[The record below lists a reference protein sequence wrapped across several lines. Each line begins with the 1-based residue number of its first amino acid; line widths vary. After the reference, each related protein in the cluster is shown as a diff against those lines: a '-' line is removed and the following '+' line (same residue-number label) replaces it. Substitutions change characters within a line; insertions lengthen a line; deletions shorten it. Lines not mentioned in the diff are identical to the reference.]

1 MNNRKTTE
9 RFIKYIALPFV
20 AVILIVSAFTM
31 NPSNTSASS
40 DDNQLIKTVYHV
52 YVDGKKIGTVRE
64 ESVVEETVDHI
75 LQQAKGRK
83 SNFAF
88 AVKESIE
95 LKPEKMF
102 RPEFDNKEVIENL
115 KEQLTVEVEAYRLV
129 VGGQTVAYVSSK
141 KEAKDTLLKLK
152 LEHVSKAELDDIEKK
167 KAENEKLE
175 VPDLKPGERKVVDID
190 FSAPVL
196 IQKAQTSISELVTV
210 DDAISSLKEG
220 SLDKKEHVVQKGETV
235 QSIAEKYHLSMDQ
248 FYTLN
253 TRLMFV
259 PVIRA
264 GQSVTVTEKKPFTE
278 VLVYE
283 ATRVQNELPFQV
295 EKQEDSTLEK
305 GQIKTVQKGQHGVED
320 ITYTTRKA
328 DNKVL
333 QKEILENKQVKAP
346 VTEIQKIGT
355 KVIPSKG
362 TGTLSWPAVGGY
374 ISSHKG
380 TRWGKEHKG
389 MDIARPS
396 ERSILAADNGRV
408 VSAGWDG
415 DYGNKIIIDHNNGMR
430 TIYAHLDSISVS
442 TGDVVQKG
450 SKIGVMGTTGQ
461 STGVHLHFEVYEN
474 GVLKDPADFVSEN

>member
-1 MNNRKTTE
+1 M
-9 RFIKYIALPFV
+9 
-20 AVILIVSAFTM
+20 
-31 NPSNTSASS
+31 
-40 DDNQLIKTVYHV
+40 
-52 YVDGKKIGTVRE
+52 
-64 ESVVEETVDHI
+64 
-75 LQQAKGRK
+75 
-83 SNFAF
+83 
-88 AVKESIE
+88 
-95 LKPEKMF
+95 
-102 RPEFDNKEVIENL
+102 
-115 KEQLTVEVEAYRLV
+115 
-129 VGGQTVAYVSSK
+129 
-141 KEAKDTLLKLK
+141 
-152 LEHVSKAELDDIEKK
+152 
-167 KAENEKLE
+167 
-175 VPDLKPGERKVVDID
+175 
-190 FSAPVL
+190 
-196 IQKAQTSISELVTV
+196 
-210 DDAISSLKEG
+210 
-220 SLDKKEHVVQKGETV
+220 VQKGETV
-235 QSIAEKYHLSMDQ
+235 QSILEKYHLTMDQ
-248 FYTLN
+248 LFTLN
-253 TRLMFV
+253 PRLMLV
-259 PVIRA
+259 PVVRT
-264 GQSVTVTEKKPFTE
+264 GQTVTVTEKEPYTE

-305 GQIKTVQKGQHGVED
+305 GQVKTVQKGQVGLED

-333 QKEILENKQVKAP
+333 QKEILEKKQVKTP

-396 ERSILAADNGRV
+396 ERSILAADNGKV

-430 TIYAHLDSISVS
+430 TIYAHLDSMSVT

-474 GVLKDPADFVSEN
+474 GVLKDPAHYISKN

>member
-1 MNNRKTTE
+1 MNSRKTTE

-52 YVDGKKIGTVRE
+52 YVDGKKVGTVRE
-64 ESVVEETVDHI
+64 ESVVDETVDQI

-83 SNFAF
+83 NNFAF
-88 AVKESIE
+88 AVRESIE

-102 RPEFDNKEVIENL
+102 RPEFDNEEVRENL
-115 KEQLTVEVEAYRLV
+115 KKQLTVEVEAYRLV

-196 IQKAQTSISELVTV
+196 IQKAQTSISKLVTV

-220 SLDKKEHVVQKGETV
+220 SLHKKEHVVQKGETV
-235 QSIAEKYHLSMDQ
+235 QSILEKYHLTMDQ
-248 FYTLN
+248 LFTLN
-253 TRLMFV
+253 PRLMLV
-259 PVIRA
+259 PVVRT
-264 GQSVTVTEKKPFTE
+264 GQAVTVTEKEPYTE

-305 GQIKTVQKGQHGVED
+305 GQIKTVQKGQVGLED

-328 DNKVL
+328 DSKVL
-333 QKEILENKQVKAP
+333 QKEILEKKQVKAP

-396 ERSILAADNGRV
+396 ERSILAADNGKV

-442 TGDVVQKG
+442 SGDVVQKG
-450 SKIGVMGTTGQ
+450 SKIGVMGSTGQ